1 MMADPGTGTGSLPN
15 EAEQFRKRMNDIKTI
30 FAKYSDF
37 TTGTIIV
44 PILLYCISFSQ
55 LVEQGSTEYISWI
68 LTTALNLTFPFTWFS
83 ELLKC
88 ISHAKS
94 ATNPLE
100 SGAVLFSVV
109 SVGLTYLAHFIMLI
123 FVLLKNENIRKRK
136 ERNGEFEK
144 GFDQNLKVNDTG
156 VELIDRI
163 IAVLFITSSVVIW
176 AIVGGIFYLFVP
188 YSEPGNESNKFPV
201 GERVK
206 SMISIFYSFMTSIDS
221 TWHSW
226 MNILPIPTV
235 TKALLVYCV
244 VFIVVLFTFF
254 LRLKY
259 RRSQANMDDKRKV
272 HPYGQ
277 PPPSLVLDSHEIVN
291 IPNIFGSEFDRNIY
305 HYERFGKV
313 LIVFLTLFLGCTG
326 IGLIGTLNSWSHI
339 GTLKLMVPVVIA
351 VSAIMFPIL
360 FMSKG
365 NVFNPAE
372 DTYVDLHMSSVQDIN
387 DVSGIS
393 YLDASMNTQENKV
406 KYAIHVLSNRFY
418 KTYFVYDTLDDDTMF
433 ADDKGEDYNIND
445 KWKYLLSKY
454 HSTDL
459 YATIDKKL
467 HQDFLDDE
475 AEKFRGTMEQIF
487 AVKYKQFREDRNTYG
502 NNDQFTIYV
511 GSQEYRNKKKDEEVR
526 KNNKP
531 LKRFLFFIL
540 SLFTGIL
547 GAPVVIG
554 IIDSVMSLFL
564 NGGYFIGSSS
574 SIFVSSLIVIVIL
587 ITGITFITGTDKT
600 IATYWHS
607 TSKIPKK
614 KIHSEDSSED
624 KAGKKTHNFTIAGFE
639 YNDYNETNTYHPGF
653 FHTSN
658 HLRMRTF
665 LAILTTMII
674 STIFALT
681 TKYDF
686 FTFIAKTIGTL
697 LKYSIFTIFPLGI
710 LIFGALLIY
719 YSYMN
724 YKRFRKEVPST

>member
-1 MMADPGTGTGSLPN
+1 MADPTGTPPMTTTTKVDETEFGRTLNSI
-15 EAEQFRKRMNDIKTI
+15 EKMVE
-30 FAKYSDF
+30 KYTNF
-37 TTGTIIV
+37 QTGTIVV

-55 LVEQGSTEYISWI
+55 IVEQTSTEYISWI
-68 LTTALNLTFPFTWFS
+68 LITALNLTFPFSWFS
-83 ELLKC
+83 ELLKTL
-88 ISHAKS
+88 SS
-94 ATNPLE
+94 ANKNPVE
-100 SGAVLFSVV
+100 SNATLFSIV
-109 SVGLTYLAHFIMLI
+109 SIGITYLAHFIMLM

-136 ERNGEFEK
+136 ERNGEFDK
-144 GFDQNLKVNDTG
+144 GFDQNLKVKDAG

-163 IAVLFITSSVVIW
+163 IAILFITSSVIIW
-176 AIVGGIFYLFVP
+176 AIAGGLFYLFVP
-188 YSEPGNESNKFPV
+188 TDPIVGNNDKKFPI
-201 GERVK
+201 GSRVK
-206 SMISIFYSFMTSIDS
+206 SMIDLFYGFMTSIDS
-221 TWHSW
+221 KWHSW
-226 MNILPIPTV
+226 MDILPISTV

-259 RRSQANMDDKRKV
+259 RRSQVNMDDKRKV

-291 IPNIFGSEFDRNIY
+291 IPNIFGPEFDRNIY

-313 LIVFLTLFLGCTG
+313 LIVFLILFLGCTG
-326 IGLIGTLNSWSHI
+326 IGLAGTFNSWSHI
-339 GTLKLMVPVVIA
+339 GTLKLMVPFVIA
-351 VSAIMFPIL
+351 TCAIMFPIL

-372 DTYVDLHMSSVQDIN
+372 DTYVDLHMSSVEDIST
-387 DVSGIS
+387 DTGIQ
-393 YLDASMNTQENKV
+393 YLTKSENNIREKKGTV
-406 KYAIHVLSNRFY
+406 KNAIDDLSERFY
-418 KTYFVYDTLDDDTMF
+418 NTYFVYDKTTINNDDSL
-433 ADDKGEDYNIND
+433 ND

-454 HSTDL
+454 HSKDL
-459 YATIDKKL
+459 YATIDKSL
-467 HQDFLDDE
+467 HQNFLNTE

-487 AVKYKQFREDRNTYG
+487 AVKYKQFGKDRNAYG
-502 NNDQFTIYV
+502 SDPFTIYV
-511 GSQEYRNKKKDEEVR
+511 GSQEYRNKKNDEEVR
-526 KNNKP
+526 KDNKP

-564 NGGYFIGSSS
+564 NGAYSIGSSS

-587 ITGITFITGTDKT
+587 ITGIT
-600 IATYWHS
+600 
-607 TSKIPKK
+607 
-614 KIHSEDSSED
+614 
-624 KAGKKTHNFTIAGFE
+624 
-639 YNDYNETNTYHPGF
+639 NTYHPGF
-653 FHTSN
+653 FHTNN

-686 FTFIAKTIGTL
+686 FTFIAKTIGKV
-697 LKYSIFTIFPLGI
+697 LKYSIFTVFPLGL

-724 YKRFRKEVPST
+724 YKRFRKEAPST

>member
-1 MMADPGTGTGSLPN
+1 MADPEKRTGTGSLPDK
-15 EAEQFRKRMNDIKTI
+15 ATQFKERMDYIKTI

-188 YSEPGNESNKFPV
+188 YSEPGNDRNKFPV

-206 SMISIFYSFMTSIDS
+206 SMMSIFYSFMTSIDS

-226 MNILPIPTV
+226 MNILHIPTV

-372 DTYVDLHMSSVQDIN
+372 DTYVDLHMSSVREIK
-387 DVSGIS
+387 DVSGIT
-393 YLDASMNTQENKV
+393 YLGNNKTEEKNTV
-406 KYAIHVLSNRFY
+406 KNAIDDLSNRFY
-418 KTYFVYDTLDDDTMF
+418 KTYFVYDILDDYPTDMF
-433 ADDKGEDYNIND
+433 DDGKTEDDNIDD

-467 HQDFLDDE
+467 HQDFLDYE

-487 AVKYKQFREDRNTYG
+487 SVKYKQFREDRNTYG
-502 NNDQFTIYV
+502 KNDQFTIYV

-531 LKRFLFFIL
+531 LKHFLFFIL

-547 GAPVVIG
+547 GAPIVIG
-554 IIDSVMSLFL
+554 IIDSVMSLFN
-564 NGGYFIGSSS
+564 NGGYFIGSSRNS
-574 SIFVSSLIVIVIL
+574 FIGGFLIFVVALTMIVF
-587 ITGITFITGTDKT
+587 GIGYNFM
-600 IATYWHS
+600 
-607 TSKIPKK
+607 
-614 KIHSEDSSED
+614 DSS
-624 KAGKKTHNFTIAGFE
+624 K
-639 YNDYNETNTYHPGF
+639 
-653 FHTSN
+653 
-658 HLRMRTF
+658 HLEMRTF